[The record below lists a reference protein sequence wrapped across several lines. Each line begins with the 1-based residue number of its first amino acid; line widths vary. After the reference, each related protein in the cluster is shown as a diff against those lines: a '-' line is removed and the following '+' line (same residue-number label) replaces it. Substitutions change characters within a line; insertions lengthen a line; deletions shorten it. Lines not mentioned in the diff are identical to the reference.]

1 MEMHELSDEIRAELL
16 ELANALSYDGGEGD
30 VEIYEPYD
38 EYDASSIFGAL
49 VKSPNGPTFGLSL
62 TNGDEDP
69 LSVQLFDGTSLPVG
83 ITETPAGRN
92 AQIAAW
98 ARGGNPLAIRS
109 FKVSTESQATRDALI
124 FTIGKITPFGGT
136 WTNEITPLEFI
147 TEKDYSTTIATV
159 PASFVID
166 GFTFLRFAVP
176 AGETISLVFYVGA
189 VKDSAAALRGVK
201 PALPVKEGLVRVQP
215 ALPRRVPGITP
226 TPARGGKIV
235 REGLPGK

>member
-16 ELANALSYDGGEGD
+16 ELANSLSYDGGEGD

-49 VKSPNGPTFGLSL
+49 VKSPNGPTFGLVLANTDS
-62 TNGDEDP
+62 DP
-69 LSVQLFDGTSLPVG
+69 VTVQLFDGTALPITV
-83 ITETPAGRN
+83 TETPSGRN

-98 ARGGNPLAIRS
+98 ARGGNPIAVRS
-109 FKVSTESQATRDALI
+109 FKVSAESQASRDGLI
-124 FTIGKITPFGGT
+124 FTIGKQTPFGGA

-166 GFTFLRFAVP
+166 GFTFLRFSIP

-189 VKDSAAALRGVK
+189 VKDGAAALRGVK

-215 ALPRRVPGITP
+215 ALPRRVPGIAP
-226 TPARGGKIV
+226 TVPRSGKAV
-235 REGLPGK
+235 RQGT